1 MEKFVSDLF
10 EYQKTFSVED
20 CNNNPHKLYVFGDN
34 FARRGKKGQAV
45 IRDCPNAV
53 GIATKRK
60 PSMSED
66 AFFTP
71 GMCTTYAAAEV
82 ANVFEIFADGDY
94 TNIVLPGNGLGT
106 GLAQLSKRAP
116 QILVAINKV
125 FYR

>member
-1 MEKFVSDLF
+1 MSDLF

-66 AFFTP
+66 AFFTD
-71 GMCTTYAAAEV
+71 GMDDRIVAAEI
-82 ANVFEIFADGDY
+82 AKVFAFFAGNPY
-94 TNIVLPGNGLGT
+94 TVIVLPADGLGT
-106 GLAQLSKRAP
+106 GLAQLPERAP
-116 QILVAINKV
+116 QILAAINKV